1 MIEKIKMVDVGDKE
15 ATKREAI
22 ARGYL
27 SLKKETVQAIKE
39 GKIPKG
45 DVLSVANVAGILAA
59 KKTASLIP
67 MCHPLR
73 ITSVKIDFELKED
86 TIIINSKVS
95 AIDRTG
101 VEMEALTAVALSAL
115 TIYDMCKG
123 VDREISISRI
133 ELIEKKGGKSGHFI
147 KKRFQKKSEIS
158 DYTDKNLNYTD

>member
-101 VEMEALTAVALSAL
+101 VEMEALTAAALSAL

-147 KKRFQKKSEIS
+147 KKRVLKKSEIS
-158 DYTDKNLNYTD
+158 DYPDKNLNYTD

>member
-1 MIEKIKMVDVGDKE
+1 MIEKIKMVDVGDKKI
-15 ATKREAI
+15 TKREAI

-27 SLKKETVQAIKE
+27 SLKKETVKAIKE
-39 GKIPKG
+39 GKMPKG

-59 KKTASLIP
+59 KKTSSLIP

-73 ITSVKIDFELKED
+73 ITNVKIDFELKED

-101 VEMEALTAVALSAL
+101 VEMEALTAVALAAL

-123 VDREISISRI
+123 VNREISISNI
-133 ELIEKKGGKSGHFI
+133 ELVEKKGGKSGHFI
-147 KKRFQKKSEIS
+147 KKQE
-158 DYTDKNLNYTD
+158 

>member
-123 VDREISISRI
+123 VDRGISISRI

-147 KKRFQKKSEIS
+147 KKE
-158 DYTDKNLNYTD
+158 D

>member
-1 MIEKIKMVDVGDKE
+1 MIEKIKMVDVGDKKI
-15 ATKREAI
+15 TKREAI

-27 SLKKETVQAIKE
+27 SLKKETVKAIKE
-39 GKIPKG
+39 GKMPKG

-59 KKTASLIP
+59 KKTSSLIP

-73 ITSVKIDFELKED
+73 ITNVKIDFELKED

-101 VEMEALTAVALSAL
+101 VEMEALTAVALAAL

-123 VDREISISRI
+123 VDREISISNI
-133 ELIEKKGGKSGHFI
+133 ELVEKKGGKSGHFI
-147 KKRFQKKSEIS
+147 KKQKQKKQ
-158 DYTDKNLNYTD
+158 D

>member
-1 MIEKIKMVDVGDKE
+1 MIEKIKMVDVGDKKI
-15 ATKREAI
+15 TKREAI

-27 SLKKETVQAIKE
+27 SLKKETVKAIKE
-39 GKIPKG
+39 GKMPKG

-59 KKTASLIP
+59 KKTSSLIP

-73 ITSVKIDFELKED
+73 ITNVKIDFELKED

-101 VEMEALTAVALSAL
+101 VEMEALTAVALAAL

-123 VDREISISRI
+123 VDREIFISNI
-133 ELIEKKGGKSGHFI
+133 ELVEKKGGKSGHFI
-147 KKRFQKKSEIS
+147 KKQE
-158 DYTDKNLNYTD
+158 

>member
-39 GKIPKG
+39 RKIPKG

-147 KKRFQKKSEIS
+147 KKE
-158 DYTDKNLNYTD
+158 D

>member
-1 MIEKIKMVDVGDKE
+1 MIEKIKMVDVGDKKI
-15 ATKREAI
+15 TKREAI
-22 ARGYL
+22 AKGYL
-27 SLKKETVQAIKE
+27 SLKKETVKAIKE

-59 KKTASLIP
+59 KKTFSLIP

-73 ITSVKIDFELKED
+73 ITNVKIDFELKED

-101 VEMEALTAVALSAL
+101 VEMEALTAVALAAL

-123 VDREISISRI
+123 VDREISISNI
-133 ELIEKKGGKSGHFI
+133 ELVEKKGGKSGHFI
-147 KKRFQKKSEIS
+147 KRQ
-158 DYTDKNLNYTD
+158 N